1 VLPLLA
7 TLTVAAV
14 LTFAGSRLGGA
25 LAGAAD
31 GRLYRL
37 TLFFL
42 TGCLTLHLL
51 LTALQ
56 AAGVAWRL
64 PAVAAALGLVVAVA
78 WRWLPGPRAR
88 ARAEAPPS
96 APAPDGKT
104 KRPAGPWA
112 SAGRPARLPGWG
124 EAVALAALVLYTA
137 SALSLWAVNPD
148 FVYHWGLKGHR
159 FYLAHGIDYPYLER
173 SWAWSLHPDYPNL
186 VPELYAT
193 TALGAGR
200 FAEPAMMLWSAIEL
214 GLLLAALREGLRRA
228 GASGFVAQGTLAAV
242 ALILAAYGIGGRTAG
257 GADWLI
263 ALALA
268 AALPPLLAPPDRRG
282 AAQIGIIGAFA
293 AAAKIEGIPLAVSL
307 AAAYATRFLGRT
319 PDVPAAASAI
329 TAAAAGPPKGRSTRA
344 RLAAAGA
351 VMAALVGPATAVV
364 LPWLAE
370 VHRHHLFQAYNSGP
384 LQPARAA
391 PVFAAIGR
399 AMSTPEWH
407 GLPFGLALLPLL
419 LLDRRLRG
427 LAVVIG
433 AQALFY
439 LYVFFSVRID
449 AVALVATSLPR
460 LVLHLLP
467 VVLVGAAITLD
478 GRGRTAREGA
488 GVAAGDTTVCGTA
501 AAGGDP
507 QR

>member
-1 VLPLLA
+1 
-7 TLTVAAV
+7 VAAV

-78 WRWLPGPRAR
+78 WRWLPGPGANAR
-88 ARAEAPPS
+88 TAAPPAPPP
-96 APAPDGKT
+96 APAPDGET
-104 KRPAGPWA
+104 ERPAGPFGPGA
-112 SAGRPARLPGWG
+112 LAGRPAWLPAWG
-124 EAVALAALVLYTA
+124 EAVALAALALYTA

-173 SWAWSLHPDYPNL
+173 SWSWTLHPDYPNL
-186 VPELYAT
+186 LPELYAT

-228 GASGFVAQGTLAAV
+228 GASRFAVQGTLAAV

-268 AALPPLLAPPDRRG
+268 AALPPLLAPPGCRG
-282 AAQIGIIGAFA
+282 AAQVGIIAAFA
-293 AAAKIEGIPLAVSL
+293 AAAKIEGMPLAVSL
-307 AAAYATRFLGRT
+307 AAAYAARFLGRA

-329 TAAAAGPPKGRSTRA
+329 TAAAAGPPKGRSTWA
-344 RLAAAGA
+344 RLAAAAA
-351 VMAALVGPATAVV
+351 VPAALVGPATAMV

-391 PVFAAIGR
+391 PVFAAIAR

-407 GLPFGLALLPLL
+407 GLPYGLALLPLL

-467 VVLVGAAITLD
+467 VVLVGAAIALD
-478 GRGRTAREGA
+478 ERGRTAREGA
-488 GVAAGDTTVCGTA
+488 GAAAAGDTTVGGTA